1 MTNKMTDKQKSLA
14 SILAN
19 SSDIMSDDKH
29 RLSLIIDIMSDD
41 KEQSMN
47 GVHKA
52 MEDYRFLLNERTCH
66 NCEEKL
72 LPDGYEKVEGVAGGW
87 KGYLWF
93 CLSCYEAGASDEYTK
108 E

>member
-1 MTNKMTDKQKSLA
+1 MTDKMTDKQKSLA

-19 SSDIMSDDKH
+19 S
-29 RLSLIIDIMSDD
+29 LDIMSDD

-52 MEDYRFLLNERTCH
+52 MEDYKFLLNERTCH

-72 LPDGYEKVEGVAGGW
+72 LPDGYEKVEGIAGGW

-93 CLSCYEAGASDEYTK
+93 CLSCYEAGASDEYIK
-108 E
+108 DQG

>member
-1 MTNKMTDKQKSLA
+1 MTDKMTDKQKSLA

-19 SSDIMSDDKH
+19 S
-29 RLSLIIDIMSDD
+29 LDIMSDD

-72 LPDGYEKVEGVAGGW
+72 LPDGYEKI
-87 KGYLWF
+87 KGNYF

>member
-1 MTNKMTDKQKSLA
+1 MKNKMTDKQKSLA

-19 SSDIMSDDKH
+19 S
-29 RLSLIIDIMSDD
+29 LDIMSDD

-52 MEDYRFLLNERTCH
+52 MEDYKFLLNERTCH

-72 LPDGYEKVEGVAGGW
+72 LPDGYEKI
-87 KGYLWF
+87 KGNYF
-93 CLSCYEAGASDEYTK
+93 CLSCYEAGASD
-108 E
+108 